1 MCRYLRHRRYVPLP
15 AARKV
20 CADSVLLVRQDP
32 SLDFLRDA
40 AAQLLADG
48 VLAGYLVSSV
58 QPYWGLGHPFRL
70 QERVWLTI
78 EWADGQRNED
88 IEDYEP
94 WVLLDGLRAGWLD
107 WEEKP
112 HEGRYKVEWVH
123 GDEQVALRRR
133 LHPHEK
139 DRG

>member
-1 MCRYLRHRRYVPLP
+1 VCRYLRHRRYVPLP

-107 WEEKP
+107 WDEKP

-123 GDEQVALRRR
+123 GDEQVVLMHR
-133 LHPHEK
+133 LQPHEK

>member
-1 MCRYLRHRRYVPLP
+1 M
-15 AARKV
+15 KQ
-20 CADSVLLVRQDP
+20 DS

-40 AAQLLADG
+40 AGHLLADG
-48 VLAGYLVSSV
+48 VLAGYIASAV
-58 QPYWGLGHPFRL
+58 QPYWAPLGHPFRL

-78 EWADGQRNED
+78 EWADGQRDEE

-94 WVLLDGLRAGWLD
+94 WVFLDGLRSGWLD
-107 WEEKP
+107 WDEGP

-123 GDEQVALRRR
+123 GDERVGLMRR
-133 LHPHEK
+133 LGPDDK